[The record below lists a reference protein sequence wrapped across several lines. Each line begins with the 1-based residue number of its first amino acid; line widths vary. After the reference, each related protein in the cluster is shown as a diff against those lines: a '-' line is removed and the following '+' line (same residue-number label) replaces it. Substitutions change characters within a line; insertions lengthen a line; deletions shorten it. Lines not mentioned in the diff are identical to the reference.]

1 MLRHSY
7 SYLVQYIGKNNRGK
21 HSLSRK
27 NVLEARLKGDGKS
40 TGSGPSKRS
49 SPPKDPPS
57 AEMKK
62 EEVDVIA
69 QAIESVEEL
78 N

>member
-1 MLRHSY
+1 M
-7 SYLVQYIGKNNRGK
+7 
-21 HSLSRK
+21 
-27 NVLEARLKGDGKS
+27 LEARLKGDGKS

>member
-1 MLRHSY
+1 M
-7 SYLVQYIGKNNRGK
+7 
-21 HSLSRK
+21 
-27 NVLEARLKGDGKS
+27 LEARLKGDGKS
-40 TGSGPSKRS
+40 SGSGPPKRS
-49 SPPKDPPS
+49 ASPKDPPS

-62 EEVDVIA
+62 EEIDVIA